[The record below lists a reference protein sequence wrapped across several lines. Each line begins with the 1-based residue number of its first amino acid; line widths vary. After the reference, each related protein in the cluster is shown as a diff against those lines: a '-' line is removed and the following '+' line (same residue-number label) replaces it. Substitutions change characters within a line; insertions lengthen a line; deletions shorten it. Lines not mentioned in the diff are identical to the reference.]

1 MYQKAKSYR
10 EVSMDSKFYNL
21 MLVEYKN
28 QLADKTLGEV
38 ELTARLVLEQEKN
51 AELQAKVEE
60 LEALLEEQTKPAE
73 EGE

>member
-1 MYQKAKSYR
+1 
-10 EVSMDSKFYNL
+10 MDSKFYNL
-21 MLVEYKN
+21 MLAEYKN

-38 ELTARLVLEQEKN
+38 ELTARLILEQEKN
-51 AELQAKVEE
+51 AELQAKVTE

>member
-1 MYQKAKSYR
+1 
-10 EVSMDSKFYNL
+10 MDSKLYNL
-21 MLVEYKN
+21 MLAGYKERLDN
-28 QLADKTLGEV
+28 STLGEI
-38 ELTARLVLEQEKN
+38 ELKARLILEQEKN

>member
-1 MYQKAKSYR
+1 
-10 EVSMDSKFYNL
+10 MDNKLYNL
-21 MLVEYKN
+21 MLAEYKN

-38 ELTARLVLEQEKN
+38 ELTARLILEQDKN
-51 AELQAKVEE
+51 DELQARVTE

>member
-1 MYQKAKSYR
+1 
-10 EVSMDSKFYNL
+10 
-21 MLVEYKN
+21 MLAEYKN

-38 ELTARLVLEQEKN
+38 ELTARLILEQDKN

-73 EGE
+73 EKGE

>member
-1 MYQKAKSYR
+1 
-10 EVSMDSKFYNL
+10 MDNKFYNL
-21 MLVEYKN
+21 MLAEYKN

-38 ELTARLVLEQEKN
+38 ELTARLILEQEKN

-60 LEALLEEQTKPAE
+60 LEALLEEQTKPAK

>member
-1 MYQKAKSYR
+1 
-10 EVSMDSKFYNL
+10 MDSKFYNL

-38 ELTARLVLEQEKN
+38 ELTARLILERDKN
-51 AELQAKVEE
+51 AELQAKVTE
-60 LEALLEEQTKPAE
+60 LETLLEEQTKPAE

>member
-1 MYQKAKSYR
+1 
-10 EVSMDSKFYNL
+10 MDSKFYNL
-21 MLVEYKN
+21 MLAGYKERLDN
-28 QLADKTLGEV
+28 STLGAI
-38 ELTARLVLEQEKN
+38 ELKARLILEQEKN

>member
-1 MYQKAKSYR
+1 
-10 EVSMDSKFYNL
+10 MDSKFYNL
-21 MLVEYKN
+21 MLAEYKN

-60 LEALLEEQTKPAE
+60 LEALLEEQTKPDE

>member
-1 MYQKAKSYR
+1 
-10 EVSMDSKFYNL
+10 MDSKFYNL
-21 MLVEYKN
+21 MLAEYKN

-38 ELTARLVLEQEKN
+38 ELTARLVLEQEKS
-51 AELQAKVEE
+51 AELQVKVEE

>member
-1 MYQKAKSYR
+1 
-10 EVSMDSKFYNL
+10 MDNKFYNL
-21 MLVEYKN
+21 MLAEYKERLDN
-28 QLADKTLGEV
+28 STLGEI
-38 ELTARLVLEQEKN
+38 ELKARLILEQEKN

>member
-1 MYQKAKSYR
+1 
-10 EVSMDSKFYNL
+10 MDDKFCNL
-21 MLVEYKN
+21 MLAGYKERLDN
-28 QLADKTLGEV
+28 STLGEI
-38 ELTARLVLEQEKN
+38 ELKARLILEQEKN